1 MPGCAGITHS
11 RTPTGPEA
19 GNLGSPGVPP
29 GPASLR
35 GDSQRGDQPSCFRM
49 ALCHEGP
56 RLGRR
61 QAALHVSPLR
71 GKGLAQHER
80 HPVAGKACGRLTA
93 ASAHLLWQ
101 SQATAGFLPLGGFV
115 VMPRPTSPAAQSP
128 GCASHSSGCRWLI
141 LDSYGAKCSFCS
153 HWTSRPPGQWPFS
166 APCEIRS
173 QPGSPCI

>member
-35 GDSQRGDQPSCFRM
+35 RDSQRGDQPSCFRM

-71 GKGLAQHER
+71 GKGLAQHEW
-80 HPVAGKACGRLTA
+80 HPVAGKAWPAHRRLCPPPLAEPGHSWFPATWGFCGDA
-93 ASAHLLWQ
+93 QAHVPSCAESWVCQPQLWVQ
-101 SQATAGFLPLGGFV
+101 VAYFGLIWSQMLFLESLDIS
-115 VMPRPTSPAAQSP
+115 SP
-128 GCASHSSGCRWLI
+128 
-141 LDSYGAKCSFCS
+141 
-153 HWTSRPPGQWPFS
+153 WPVAF
-166 APCEIRS
+166 
-173 QPGSPCI
+173 